1 MNINGLLAIYN
12 RIVIPRIQRDYAQ
25 GRQDCRTKE
34 IRSNLLNDLFFKKN
48 ISFNMI
54 FGESDE
60 EKNFIPIDGQQRLT
74 LLFLLALYGHKKLDK
89 ENIGLDKL
97 LYSTRESS
105 SDFWNYIIQLDWKT
119 LSDSETITDWCKNQ
133 NGFQWYWSM
142 DPTVQSMLCVLDD
155 IHIMYIKFPLHY
167 PNIEIVDFDIHDMTQ
182 TGLNETLYIKMNSR
196 GKHLNAFEQI
206 KSALDALL
214 TENSKDYDISVFNN
228 YPRDPTDPINRQDWT
243 FAKKWAYCMDRDW
256 SNWFWDPIS
265 TSLDGTLLKLIL
277 AYTYIF
283 ISCRADSNIYA
294 GSLIEKRKEEILP
307 MLKLTSSEIL
317 SNNLDITPSISHIT
331 VAYSVLDDHHRLVD
345 NPILRR
351 NYFEGLAK
359 LLCNLIYANRDFASS
374 WGDIIDFRNPDLKF
388 ENKQLAI
395 LASLIFHKCDYY
407 IGKDFDNWMRFCWN
421 MVENTV
427 KDYESFTTFC
437 RNCKNYYS
445 QGSTHIHI
453 WLSSQYAQLPVSK
466 SKQLEEEIYKASLLS
481 SIYQSYKSSIAAIIF
496 IAESHILL
504 KGRLRPLLLDENGD
518 LSHKGFLK
526 RYKNFNAMFYSTGD
540 VINPPSFIR
549 DYIMCADSRNAM
561 SYNYDSEW
569 SIFLTSEIAIKRKFN
584 ASEYD
589 SVWPYLFASP
599 LGEKNILQRD
609 SNQVTELHIR
619 EQLLT
624 PGLIESVLNNDSWK
638 SCKPRIRWYYG
649 TYFLYPSDKRG
660 DWYYL
665 MLDWYGNSNE
675 EWNRRAV
682 HLLNSLIEK
691 GIVRMNYDKSAP
703 LINRDNISHN
713 FWIGKDLYFFY
724 KNQEYKLCKDY
735 SLSIVSEEVN
745 NSISATGVNSDD
757 DFILILDRLY
767 NEFSS

>member
-1 MNINGLLAIYN
+1 MNINELITIYN

-25 GRQDCRTKE
+25 GRQDSRTRE
-34 IRSNLLNDLFFKKN
+34 IRSNLLTDLFSHKN
-48 ISFNMI
+48 VSFNMI
-54 FGESDE
+54 FGESNERKD
-60 EKNFIPIDGQQRLT
+60 FIPIDGQQRLT
-74 LLFLLALYGHKKLDK
+74 LLFLLALYGHKKVGK
-89 ENIGLDKL
+89 EDIGLDKL

-105 SDFWNYIIQLDWKT
+105 SEFWNYVIRIDWKT
-119 LSDSETITDWCKNQ
+119 LSGTETITDWCKNQ
-133 NGFQWYWSM
+133 NGFQWYWIM

-155 IHIMYIKFPLHY
+155 ILKMYINSPLYY
-167 PNIEIVDFDIHDMTQ
+167 PNIDTIEFDVHDMTK

-206 KSALDALL
+206 KSTLDALL
-214 TENSKDYDISVFNN
+214 TENSNDYDITVFNN
-228 YPRDPTDPINRQDWT
+228 YPWDINGQDWC

-265 TSLDGTLLKLIL
+265 TALDGTLLKLIL
-277 AYTYIF
+277 AYTYVF
-283 ISCRADSNIYA
+283 LSCRADSKNYA
-294 GSLIEKRKEEILP
+294 DSLIEKRKEEILP

-317 SNNLDITPSISHIT
+317 SSNLDITPSISHIT
-331 VAYSVLDDHHRLVD
+331 IAYSVFDEQHRLVD
-345 NPILRR
+345 NSILRKF
-351 NYFEGLAK
+351 YFEGLAK
-359 LLCNLIYANRDFASS
+359 LLCNLIHANRDFASS
-374 WGDIIDFRNPDLKF
+374 WGEIIDFRNPELKF

-395 LASLIFHKCDYY
+395 LASLIFYKPDCY
-407 IGKDFDNWMRFCWN
+407 IGKDFGNWMRFCWN

-427 KDYESFTTFC
+427 EDYDSFTTFS

-445 QGSTHIHI
+445 QGSSHIYI
-453 WLSSQYAQLPVSK
+453 WLNSQYAQLPISK
-466 SKQLEEEIYKASLLS
+466 SKQLEEEIYKASLLE
-481 SIYQSYKSSIAAIIF
+481 SIYHGYKSSMAENIF

-504 KGRLRPLLLDENGD
+504 KGRLRPLLLDESGTM
-518 LSHKGFLK
+518 SHKGFLN
-526 RYKNFNAMFYSTGD
+526 RYKNFKSMFYSSGD
-540 VINPPSFIR
+540 VINPSSFIR

-561 SYNYDSEW
+561 SYYYDSEW
-569 SIFLTSEIAIKRKFN
+569 SIFLTSGIAIKKKFN

-599 LGEKNILQRD
+599 LGYKTIIQRD
-609 SNQVTELHIR
+609 FNQVAELHMR

-624 PGLIESVLNNDSWK
+624 PGLIESVLSNVSWK

-691 GIVRMNYDKSAP
+691 GIVRMNYSKSVP
-703 LINRDNISHN
+703 LINGDNISYN

-724 KNQEYKLCKDY
+724 KNEEYKLCKDY
-735 SLSIVSEEVN
+735 SLSMVSEEFN
-745 NSISATGVNSDD
+745 DSISAIGVNTDD
-757 DFILILDRLY
+757 DFISILDKLY
-767 NEFSS
+767 NKFRS